1 MNNRFELLG
10 LPCSGKSYYL
20 KNCHATSG
28 FSTSCA
34 DFRSKRSRVLSV
46 LLMMIKYYRVTFLC
60 MVTFKYV
67 SFKLWKCQFIGVFRY
82 FSRIYDTSYPQQGI
96 SILEEGIMQSLWGL
110 VFMMN
115 HCDSSHVL
123 ARKIYQNIPKSSF
136 SDVKYISAPKQVIL
150 ERNSLREKKTRFSYF
165 VDKNNIEIID
175 RSRIWMV
182 FILKKLRDD
191 EKVSIKFN
199 S

>member
-1 MNNRFELLG
+1 
-10 LPCSGKSYYL
+10 
-20 KNCHATSG
+20 
-28 FSTSCA
+28 
-34 DFRSKRSRVLSV
+34 
-46 LLMMIKYYRVTFLC
+46 
-60 MVTFKYV
+60 
-67 SFKLWKCQFIGVFRY
+67 
-82 FSRIYDTSYPQQGI
+82 
-96 SILEEGIMQSLWGL
+96 MQSLWGL